1 MKSRGK
7 RSNFGSPDHA
17 NVLDRMR
24 LPASLSPPGEP
35 LTLRRVDV
43 SFQPALAA
51 PISVFEA
58 ASPDEMLE
66 RALTSEE
73 EDAYSARIWPSSYAA
88 ASSLLKC
95 LAAEPGSSV
104 LELGCGPG
112 LPSLVALAAGARSV
126 TATDHSPLALA
137 LTTHAAASFQP
148 GRAERL
154 EAVRLDIFDEA
165 SDVDAEWLV
174 AADMLYDASLAEA
187 VGRRVA
193 MHLDRGGRALL
204 ADPGRP
210 GGRDALWRGMR
221 SKSAARATRAARA
234 GFVDQALPRRWRPSR
249 STNVSVGICV
259 LEP

>member
-1 MKSRGK
+1 
-7 RSNFGSPDHA
+7 
-17 NVLDRMR
+17 MR

-58 ASPDEMLE
+58 ASPDEILE
-66 RALTSEE
+66 RALTSE

-88 ASSLLKC
+88 SSALLEC

-104 LELGCGPG
+104 FELGCGPG
-112 LPSLVALAAGARSV
+112 MPSLVALAAGAGSV
-126 TATDHSPLALA
+126 TATDWSPLALA
-137 LTTHAAASFQP
+137 LTTHAAVSFQP
-148 GRAERL
+148 SRAERL
-154 EAVRLDIFDEA
+154 ETLRLDIFDET

-174 AADMLYDASLAEA
+174 AADMLYDSSLAEA

-193 MHLDRGGRALL
+193 MHLDRGGRAVL

-210 GGRDALWRGMR
+210 GGRDALLRGMR
-221 SKSAARATRAARA
+221 SKNTARATRAARA
-234 GFVDQALPRRWRPSR
+234 GFVEHALPRRWRPSR
-249 STNVSVGICV
+249 SAKVSVGICV